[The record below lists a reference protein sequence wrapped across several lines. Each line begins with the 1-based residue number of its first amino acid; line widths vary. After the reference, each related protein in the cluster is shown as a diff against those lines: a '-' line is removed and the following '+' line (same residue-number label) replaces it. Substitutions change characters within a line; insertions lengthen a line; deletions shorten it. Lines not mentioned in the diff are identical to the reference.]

1 MGHFSGGPTVI
12 HFICKYCLGWVTC
25 ASFWYSPSASSAQP
39 CHESSNA
46 SSCKGCEHWPK
57 NTKTHW
63 NHAEM
68 ARYAKNT
75 PWKKQNKETRYAII
89 LYFIAILNN
98 DRAKIPIQTLII
110 FQCVKQSTRFLRIST
125 FQQKNNQIW
134 SFNAKLGEKFGK
146 RPF

>member
-1 MGHFSGGPTVI
+1 
-12 HFICKYCLGWVTC
+12 
-25 ASFWYSPSASSAQP
+25 
-39 CHESSNA
+39 
-46 SSCKGCEHWPK
+46 
-57 NTKTHW
+57 
-63 NHAEM
+63 M

>member
-1 MGHFSGGPTVI
+1 MQVR
-12 HFICKYCLGWVTC
+12 
-25 ASFWYSPSASSAQP
+25 A
-39 CHESSNA
+39 
-46 SSCKGCEHWPK
+46 KGEHWPK
-57 NTKTHW
+57 NAKTHW

-110 FQCVKQSTRFLRIST
+110 FQYVKQSTRFLRIST